1 MTTVAIIGAGNLGGA
16 VAQALAAR
24 DAAARLVI
32 IDAAASAAA
41 GKALDIQQMGAISGW
56 HTRLRGTADLSEA
69 IGCAVC
75 VVADR
80 FGGSEWQGEEG
91 RAMLATLARTAGDA
105 PLVLAGASQIDLL
118 GRAVRDAGYP
128 RARVL
133 GSGTEAF
140 ASSVRAIVALEAR
153 CAPAEVMLSVLGVPP
168 ALVVAWSQ
176 ATIGGFA
183 LDRVLSPV
191 HLGRVQARTAR
202 LWPPRPFNLGLA
214 AATVAEGIIRA
225 ARRTFNVL
233 TVLDG
238 EHGARGRVGA
248 VPAFLNQ
255 GGIAGTRTPSLS
267 SRERVLV
274 DTALGS

>member
-1 MTTVAIIGAGNLGGA
+1 VTTVAIIGAGELGGA

-24 DAAARLVI
+24 DAVARLVL
-32 IDAAASAAA
+32 IDSAASAAA

-56 HTRLRGTADLSEA
+56 HTRLRGTADMADA

-80 FGGSEWQGEEG
+80 FGGAEWQGEEG
-91 RAMLATLARTAGDA
+91 RAMLVTLARTAGEA
-105 PLVLAGASQIDLL
+105 ALVLAGASQIDLL
-118 GRAVRDAGYP
+118 ARAVRDAGY
-128 RARVL
+128 RRQRVV

-153 CAPAEVMLSVLGVPP
+153 CAPTEVMLSVLGVPP
-168 ALVVAWSQ
+168 GIVVAWSE

-191 HLGRVQARTAR
+191 QLGRVQGRSSK

-214 AATVAEGIIRA
+214 AATVAEGMIRS

-233 TVLDG
+233 AVLDG
-238 EHGARGRVGA
+238 EHGVRGRVGA

-255 GGIAGTRTPSLS
+255 DGIAATRTPSLS
-267 SRERVLV
+267 TRERVLL
-274 DTALGS
+274 DTALGT

>member
-1 MTTVAIIGAGNLGGA
+1 VTTVAIIGAGDLGGA

-24 DAAARLVI
+24 EATARLVL
-32 IDAAASAAA
+32 IDDAASAAA

-56 HTRLRGTADLSEA
+56 HTRLRGSADMAEA

-80 FGGSEWQGEEG
+80 FGSSEWQGEEG
-91 RAMLATLARTAGDA
+91 RAMLSTLARTAGDA
-105 PLVLAGASQIDLL
+105 PLVLAGASQTELL
-118 GRAVRDAGYP
+118 GRAVRDAGCKP
-128 RARVL
+128 HRVV
-133 GSGTEAF
+133 GSSTEAF

-168 ALVVAWSQ
+168 ELVVAWSE

-183 LDRVLSPV
+183 LARVLSPV
-191 HLGRVQARTAR
+191 QLGHVQATSAR

-214 AATVAEGIIRA
+214 AATVAEGIIRS

-255 GGIAGTRTPSLS
+255 GGIAATRTPSLS
-267 SRERVLV
+267 TRERVLV
-274 DTALGS
+274 DTAIGT

>member
-1 MTTVAIIGAGNLGGA
+1 VTTVAIIGAGELGGA

-24 DAAARLVI
+24 DAVARLVI
-32 IDAAASAAA
+32 IDSAASAAA

-56 HTRLRGTADLSEA
+56 HTRLRGTADMADA

-80 FGGSEWQGEEG
+80 FGGAEWQGEEG
-91 RAMLATLARTAGDA
+91 RAMLVTLARTAGDA
-105 PLVLAGASQIDLL
+105 PLVLAGAGQIDLL
-118 GRAVRDAGYP
+118 ARAVRDAGY
-128 RARVL
+128 RRQRVV

-153 CAPAEVMLSVLGVPP
+153 CAPTEVMLSVLGVPP
-168 ALVVAWSQ
+168 GIVVAWSE
-176 ATIGGFA
+176 ATIGGFS

-191 HLGRVQARTAR
+191 QLGRVQARSSK

-214 AATVAEGIIRA
+214 AATVAEGMIRS

-233 TVLDG
+233 AVLDG
-238 EHGARGRVGA
+238 EHGVRGRVGA

-255 GGIAGTRTPSLS
+255 DGIAATRTPSLS
-267 SRERVLV
+267 TRERVLL

>member
-1 MTTVAIIGAGNLGGA
+1 VTTVAIIGAGDLGGA

-24 DAAARLVI
+24 EATARLVL
-32 IDAAASAAA
+32 IDDAASAAA

-56 HTRLRGTADLSEA
+56 HTRLRGSADMAEA

-80 FGGSEWQGEEG
+80 FGSSEWQGEEG
-91 RAMLATLARTAGDA
+91 RAMLSTLARTAGDA
-105 PLVLAGASQIDLL
+105 PLVLAGASQTELL
-118 GRAVRDAGYP
+118 GRAVRDAGYKP
-128 RARVL
+128 HRVV
-133 GSGTEAF
+133 GSSTEAF

-168 ALVVAWSQ
+168 ELVVAWSE

-191 HLGRVQARTAR
+191 QLGHVQATSAR

-214 AATVAEGIIRA
+214 AATVAEGIIRS

-255 GGIAGTRTPSLS
+255 GGIAATRTPSLS
-267 SRERVLV
+267 TRERVLV
-274 DTALGS
+274 DTAIGT